1 LETAASTAWP
11 PPPAKMPSSMYL
23 FATAVID
30 VSISLY
36 CLFDDP
42 TEVAS
47 WCRDPEQRRRQE
59 AGDGAGRC
67 SFFSVGDR
75 AQVAE
80 IRIRDDNTKEAEQ
93 EDARFF
99 FQRGPRDRVQVCLLA
114 TLTAAAIV
122 WRFSASSLFVERF
135 SG

>member
-1 LETAASTAWP
+1 
-11 PPPAKMPSSMYL
+11 MYL

-99 FQRGPRDRVQVCLLA
+99 SARAEGSSAGLLA
-114 TLTAAAIV
+114 RNSHGSGDRLEIQCLIV
-122 WRFSASSLFVERF
+122 IC
-135 SG
+135 